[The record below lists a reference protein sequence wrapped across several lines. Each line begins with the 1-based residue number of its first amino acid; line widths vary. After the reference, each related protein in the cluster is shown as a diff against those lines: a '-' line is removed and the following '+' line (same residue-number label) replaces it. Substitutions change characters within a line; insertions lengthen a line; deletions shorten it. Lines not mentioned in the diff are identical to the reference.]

1 MLEKI
6 FNFLEEYGFE
16 ISWFTMGFFLNEF
29 FMDVTAQ
36 NWSGALLDIVIV
48 LFMAWSV
55 KENYDEE

>member
-29 FMDVTAQ
+29 FIDAMAQ
-36 NWSGALLDIVIV
+36 NWTGALFDVVLI

-55 KENYDEE
+55 KENYDE